1 MYDELRNVWDE
12 FTSAG
17 QLFEIET
24 LEVRGYPVRSYK
36 HAPASLREIWQGTAA
51 YQDREYLVFQDE
63 RYTYTQAHDVTASIA
78 NWLSIQGV
86 QPGDRV
92 AIAMRNYPEWMLAY
106 WAVVSMGAAV
116 VGMNAWWVPKEM
128 PVSYTHLTL
137 PTIYSV

>member
-12 FTSAG
+12 LTSAG

-63 RYTYTQAHDVTASIA
+63 RYTYTQAHEVTAPIDTTA
-78 NWLSIQGV
+78 Q
-86 QPGDRV
+86 
-92 AIAMRNYPEWMLAY
+92 
-106 WAVVSMGAAV
+106 
-116 VGMNAWWVPKEM
+116 
-128 PVSYTHLTL
+128 
-137 PTIYSV
+137 